1 MVKQEEDTEGYKVIG
16 WIFLILAVTLLLNA
30 IILNPRKS
38 QLGLVLFIFGDI
50 LLVLGAT
57 IAYLTGGKR
66 KMAEEKLT
74 VKKGLLIVVLTAI
87 AVVPACALYFAIFIF
102 SLPFTANATVSWILS
117 LSITLGIPIV
127 LFIASERRKKKCVK
141 NSLSVS

>member
-30 IILNPRKS
+30 IMLNPGKS

-57 IAYLTGGKR
+57 IAYL
-66 KMAEEKLT
+66 
-74 VKKGLLIVVLTAI
+74 
-87 AVVPACALYFAIFIF
+87 P
-102 SLPFTANATVSWILS
+102 
-117 LSITLGIPIV
+117 
-127 LFIASERRKKKCVK
+127 RRKK
-141 NSLSVS
+141 